1 MFYIFNNKCVK
12 VSFIY
17 RNLRMINS
25 AIPIEIYTDGSSHT
39 QKLIGAW
46 AAIIYHKESKI
57 IIKQVVNN
65 TSHNRME
72 MQAVI
77 EAIKF
82 VDNNY
87 STNIPIIINSDS
99 QYVVNLTDRKEKLKM
114 NEFVTRKGE
123 FIKNKDL
130 VITLIDQIE
139 THEIKFNK
147 IKAHVKGGD
156 VKNREVDMLVRKLMR
171 EHNEC

>member
-1 MFYIFNNKCVK
+1 MTNT
-12 VSFIY
+12 S
-17 RNLRMINS
+17 
-25 AIPIEIYTDGSSHT
+25 IPIEIYTDGSSHT

-46 AAIIYHKESKI
+46 AAIIYYNKTKI
-57 IIKQVVNN
+57 IIKQVETN

-77 EAIKF
+77 QAIKF
-82 VDNNY
+82 VDTNY

-99 QYVVNLTDRKEKLKM
+99 QYVVNLVDRKEYLKK
-114 NEFVTRKGE
+114 NEFFTRKGNPV
-123 FIKNKDL
+123 KNLDL

-139 THEIKFNK
+139 THEITFNK
-147 IKAHVKGGD
+147 IKAHVKDGD
-156 VKNREVDMLVRKLMR
+156 TKNREVDLLVRKLMR

>member
-1 MFYIFNNKCVK
+1 MTNT
-12 VSFIY
+12 S
-17 RNLRMINS
+17 
-25 AIPIEIYTDGSSHT
+25 IPIEIYTDGSSHT

-46 AAIIYHKESKI
+46 AAIIYYNKTKI
-57 IIKQVVNN
+57 IIKEVETN

-77 EAIKF
+77 QAIKF
-82 VDNNY
+82 VDTNY

-99 QYVVNLTDRKEKLKM
+99 QYVVNLVDRKEKLKK
-114 NEFVTRKGE
+114 NEFITKKGNPV
-123 FIKNKDL
+123 KNLDL

-139 THEIKFNK
+139 THEITFNK
-147 IKAHVKGGD
+147 IKAHVKDGD
-156 VKNREVDMLVRKLMR
+156 TKNREVDLLVRKLMR

>member
-1 MFYIFNNKCVK
+1 MTNT
-12 VSFIY
+12 S
-17 RNLRMINS
+17 
-25 AIPIEIYTDGSSHT
+25 IPIEIYTDGSSHT

-46 AAIIYHKESKI
+46 AAIIYYNKTKI
-57 IIKQVVNN
+57 IIKQVENN

-77 EAIKF
+77 QAIKF
-82 VDNNY
+82 VDTNY

-99 QYVVNLTDRKEKLKM
+99 QYVVNLVDRKEKLKK
-114 NEFVTRKGE
+114 NEFITKKGNPV
-123 FIKNKDL
+123 KNLDL

-139 THEIKFNK
+139 SHEITFNK
-147 IKAHVKGGD
+147 IKAHVKDGD
-156 VKNREVDMLVRKLMR
+156 IKNREVDLLVRKLMR

>member
-1 MFYIFNNKCVK
+1 MTNT
-12 VSFIY
+12 S
-17 RNLRMINS
+17 
-25 AIPIEIYTDGSSHT
+25 IPIEIYTDGSSHT

-46 AAIIYHKESKI
+46 AAIIYYNKTKI
-57 IIKQVVNN
+57 IIKQVETN

-77 EAIKF
+77 QAIKF
-82 VDNNY
+82 VDINY

-99 QYVVNLTDRKEKLKM
+99 QYVVNLVDRKEKLKK
-114 NEFVTRKGE
+114 NEFFTRKGNPV
-123 FIKNKDL
+123 KNLDL

-139 THEIKFNK
+139 THEITFNK
-147 IKAHVKGGD
+147 IKAHVKDGD
-156 VKNREVDMLVRKLMR
+156 IKNREVDLLVRKLMR

>member
-1 MFYIFNNKCVK
+1 MTNT
-12 VSFIY
+12 S
-17 RNLRMINS
+17 
-25 AIPIEIYTDGSSHT
+25 IPIEIYTDGSSHT

-46 AAIIYHKESKI
+46 AAIIYYNESKI
-57 IIKQVVNN
+57 IIKQVETN

-77 EAIKF
+77 QAIKF
-82 VDNNY
+82 VDTNY

-99 QYVVNLTDRKEKLKM
+99 QYVVNLVDRKEKLKK
-114 NEFVTRKGE
+114 NEFITKKGNPV
-123 FIKNKDL
+123 KNLDL

-139 THEIKFNK
+139 THEITFNK
-147 IKAHVKGGD
+147 IKAHVKDGD
-156 VKNREVDMLVRKLMR
+156 IKNREVDLLVRKLMR

>member
-1 MFYIFNNKCVK
+1 MTNT
-12 VSFIY
+12 S
-17 RNLRMINS
+17 
-25 AIPIEIYTDGSSHT
+25 IPIEIYTDGSSHT

-46 AAIIYHKESKI
+46 AAIIYYNKTKI
-57 IIKQVVNN
+57 IIKQVETN

-77 EAIKF
+77 QAIKF
-82 VDNNY
+82 VDTNY

-99 QYVVNLTDRKEKLKM
+99 QYVVNLVDRKEKLKK
-114 NEFVTRKGE
+114 NEFFTRKGNPV
-123 FIKNKDL
+123 KNLDL

-139 THEIKFNK
+139 THEITFNK
-147 IKAHVKGGD
+147 IKAHVKDGD
-156 VKNREVDMLVRKLMR
+156 TKNREVDLLVRKLMR